1 MSSSSNSSSSSSGSE
16 NEESCN
22 EETMEFSGVVP
33 YDESLEPLATEEEAK
48 EQEERMAEEA
58 ELEREC
64 EARFTQEVEVSAWYV
79 K

>member
-1 MSSSSNSSSSSSGSE
+1 
-16 NEESCN
+16 
-22 EETMEFSGVVP
+22 MEFSGVVP

-64 EARFTQEVEVSAWYV
+64 KARFTQEVEVSAWYV

>member
-1 MSSSSNSSSSSSGSE
+1 MSSSSNSSSSSSDSE

-22 EETMEFSGVVP
+22 EETMGFSGVVP
-33 YDESLEPLATEEEAK
+33 YDKSLEPLATEEEAK

-58 ELEREC
+58 ELERQYG
-64 EARFTQEVEVSAWYV
+64 ARFTREVEVSAWCD